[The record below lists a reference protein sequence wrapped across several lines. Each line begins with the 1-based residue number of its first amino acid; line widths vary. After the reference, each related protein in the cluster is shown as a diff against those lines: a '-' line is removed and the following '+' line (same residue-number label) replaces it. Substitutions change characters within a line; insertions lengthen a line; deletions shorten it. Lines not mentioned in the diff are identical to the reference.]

1 MNNIEKAREN
11 YLLIDKTLSKYA
23 TKSLDS
29 IRFQKEEYDL
39 RTPFA
44 RDADRILHSLS
55 YTRYMNKT
63 QVYSFK
69 ENDHISKRIVHVQF
83 VSKIGRTIGRALRLN
98 IDLIEAIAL
107 GHDIGHTPLGHFGES
122 VLNDISMRELGES
135 FAHNIQSMRHFM
147 YVENNGKGLNLSVQ
161 VLDGFMCHNGEI
173 VENKYMPEEK
183 TPEEVMRE
191 YMDSYK
197 NLKEESRHAPMTLE
211 GCVVRISDI
220 IAYVGRDIEDS
231 IALGL
236 FNRDDIPKDI
246 TDVLGNNNRDII
258 NTITTDIIENSM
270 DKPYIKM
277 SDRVFKALFK
287 LKDFNYENIYSKAM
301 SDSEKEYFKDG
312 INKVYNEFLDD
323 LENEN
328 KDSLIYKIFLDEQ
341 VDSYNKNTSNKRKVI
356 DFIAGMTDD
365 MLAYLVASINEK

>member
-1 MNNIEKAREN
+1 
-11 YLLIDKTLSKYA
+11 
-23 TKSLDS
+23 
-29 IRFQKEEYDL
+29 
-39 RTPFA
+39 
-44 RDADRILHSLS
+44 
-55 YTRYMNKT
+55 
-63 QVYSFK
+63 
-69 ENDHISKRIVHVQF
+69 
-83 VSKIGRTIGRALRLN
+83 
-98 IDLIEAIAL
+98 
-107 GHDIGHTPLGHFGES
+107 
-122 VLNDISMRELGES
+122 
-135 FAHNIQSMRHFM
+135 
-147 YVENNGKGLNLSVQ
+147 
-161 VLDGFMCHNGEI
+161 
-173 VENKYMPEEK
+173 
-183 TPEEVMRE
+183 
-191 YMDSYK
+191 MDSYK

-328 KDSLIYKIFLDEQ
+328 KDSNIDIEKKE
-341 VDSYNKNTSNKRKVI
+341 NKNE
-356 DFIAGMTDD
+356 D
-365 MLAYLVASINEK
+365 

>member
-1 MNNIEKAREN
+1 MTNLEKAKEN
-11 YLLIDKTLSKYA
+11 YLLIDKILSKYA

-29 IRFQKEEYDL
+29 IRFKKEDSDL

-44 RDADRILHSLS
+44 RDADRIIHSLS

-98 IDLIEAIAL
+98 TDLIEAIAL

-122 VLNDISMRELGES
+122 VLNEISERELHES

-147 YVENNGKGLNLSVQ
+147 YVESCGKGLNLSVQ

-183 TPEEVMRE
+183 TKEEVMRE
-191 YMDSYK
+191 YESSYK
-197 NLKEESRHAPMTLE
+197 HLKEESKHSPMTME

-236 FNRDDIPKDI
+236 FKREEIPKEI
-246 TDVLGNNNRDII
+246 TDILGNNNRDII

-270 DKPYIKM
+270 DKPYIMM
-277 SDRVFKALFK
+277 SDKVFKALFK

-301 SDSEKEYFKDG
+301 SEDEKEYFREG
-312 INKVYNEFLDD
+312 INKLYDEYKKD
-323 LENEN
+323 LEDEN
-328 KDSLIYKIFLDEQ
+328 KDSLIYRIFLDEQ
-341 VDSYNKNTSNKRKVI
+341 VEDYNKKTSNERKVL

-365 MLAYLVASINEK
+365 MLSALIGTLNK

>member
-98 IDLIEAIAL
+98 TDLIEAIAL

-122 VLNDISMRELGES
+122 VLNDISMHELGES

-183 TPEEVMRE
+183 TP
-191 YMDSYK
+191 
-197 NLKEESRHAPMTLE
+197 
-211 GCVVRISDI
+211 
-220 IAYVGRDIEDS
+220 
-231 IALGL
+231 
-236 FNRDDIPKDI
+236 
-246 TDVLGNNNRDII
+246 
-258 NTITTDIIENSM
+258 
-270 DKPYIKM
+270 
-277 SDRVFKALFK
+277 
-287 LKDFNYENIYSKAM
+287 
-301 SDSEKEYFKDG
+301 DG
-312 INKVYNEFLDD
+312 
-323 LENEN
+323 
-328 KDSLIYKIFLDEQ
+328 S
-341 VDSYNKNTSNKRKVI
+341 
-356 DFIAGMTDD
+356 
-365 MLAYLVASINEK
+365 